1 MMGTLT
7 KTLLSESLPYPL
19 PQKNS
24 HLKNSFKILLHEED
38 THGVNIARN
47 QDTIRTIAE
56 ICIANQQI
64 GSLRE
69 SMTIEVILLLLMR
82 QNHLPSLRNKWMVSG
97 KSSSLKSLPLQSKSL
112 QQPLKVLKLRANI
125 ADFSCDLTNTTETLN
140 DLHCSACQ
148 LASKTVN
155 YESGF
160 KTLLLT
166 NMESGRRMISMGT
179 RCLNYRDKEDSL
191 LDVLRGCN
199 IVSNLWA
206 SLDRNLDEF
215 YRLYSLCGFS
225 SDSLSIPVYLDKG
238 QKEEGQSEGRIE
250 CHPYPPISP
259 LPHCPAYLTHRFPSL
274 NLDLVASLPSPHLEP
289 VAQMEA

>member
-1 MMGTLT
+1 MKPLPNLREVFSEVCHEESRKRIMMGTLT
-7 KTLLSESLPYPL
+7 KTLLLESLPYPL

-24 HLKNSFKILLHEED
+24 HLENSFKILLHEED
-38 THGVNIARN
+38 AHGVNIARN
-47 QDTIRTIAE
+47 QATIRTVSE
-56 ICIANQQI
+56 ICMANQQI

-82 QNHLPSLRNKWMVSG
+82 QNHLPSLRNKWMLSG

-112 QQPLKVLKLRANI
+112 QQTLKVLKLRANI

-140 DLHCSACQ
+140 DLHRSACQ
-148 LASKTVN
+148 LASKAVN

-166 NMESGRRMISMGT
+166 NMESGRRMISMRT

-199 IVSNLWA
+199 I
-206 SLDRNLDEF
+206 DMGDEEAMEIGVF
-215 YRLYSLCGFS
+215 IKLLQVLELKKKRLL
-225 SDSLSIPVYLDKG
+225 
-238 QKEEGQSEGRIE
+238 GQS
-250 CHPYPPISP
+250 
-259 LPHCPAYLTHRFPSL
+259 FQM
-274 NLDLVASLPSPHLEP
+274 P
-289 VAQMEA
+289 VKPELQKWV